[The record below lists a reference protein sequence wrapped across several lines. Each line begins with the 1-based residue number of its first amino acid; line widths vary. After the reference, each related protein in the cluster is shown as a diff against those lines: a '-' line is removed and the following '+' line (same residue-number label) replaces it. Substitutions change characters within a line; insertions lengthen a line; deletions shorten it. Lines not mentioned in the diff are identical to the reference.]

1 MHGEHHLPHLI
12 GALRT
17 TGGFA
22 GRLNRRQQE
31 PDERGDDRDHDEEF
45 NEREPATKPR
55 GPGRLGRRFDLGRS
69 ESDPEAGPTADGV
82 RRIRVNV
89 DSCVRSIHGS
99 VPFKERVGNGRLLGK
114 RVAVDIISW

>member
-12 GALRT
+12 GALRA

-45 NEREPATKPR
+45 NERETERRGTPGTAQCTAAT
-55 GPGRLGRRFDLGRS
+55 RFQANTRDARC
-69 ESDPEAGPTADGV
+69 D
-82 RRIRVNV
+82 
-89 DSCVRSIHGS
+89 
-99 VPFKERVGNGRLLGK
+99 
-114 RVAVDIISW
+114 